1 MCASLLMRFL
11 PTLVALKSLAAAAP
25 PQLKL
30 LNVSF
35 ENALHPF
42 LPPNSSSAY
51 DSTVCMN
58 PMIVKVDEE
67 WRLYYAGAD
76 NSSKHRI
83 ACRSPTASAQRG
95 TSTSRVDQRAART
108 RTKQGCRHFGAS
120 ASPPRP
126 TGYISRRGK
135 ILSFLAMKRKHILP
149 ILASQV
155 AVRS

>member
-83 ACRSPTASAQRG
+83 ALATAPVTGPTPLNAQW
-95 TSTSRVDQRAART
+95 T
-108 RTKQGCRHFGAS
+108 
-120 ASPPRP
+120 
-126 TGYISRRGK
+126 RRGVVIDHGEPGSFNSEWSEFFRMTEFSTK
-135 ILSFLAMKRKHILP
+135 I
-149 ILASQV
+149 
-155 AVRS
+155 